1 MKKNYKLQI
10 TKKMA
15 HELHEL
21 TRISEK
27 KEIIISTTKGGHG
40 LPKDSSRLQTMT
52 AFNEKLL
59 QGVQGD
65 GFLEKSPPGRR
76 RQRSGGDNARGY

>member
-10 TKKMA
+10 TNYKQTTNYNVQNYKRNGIFGVDQA
-15 HELHEL
+15 LDQL
-21 TRISEK
+21 
-27 KEIIISTTKGGHG
+27 IINPKGGHG
-40 LPKDSSRLQTMT
+40 LPKDSFRLQTMT

-76 RQRSGGDNARGY
+76 RH

>member
-1 MKKNYKLQI
+1 MGKNYKLQI
-10 TKKMA
+10 TNYNVQNYKGNDIF
-15 HELHEL
+15 EVDQVLDQL
-21 TRISEK
+21 INNP
-27 KEIIISTTKGGHG
+27 KGGHG
-40 LPKDSSRLQTMT
+40 LPKDFFRLQTMT

-76 RQRSGGDNARGY
+76 RH